1 MIFIAYNLAAEYG
14 ALLILTVAIIGLLL
28 DSSIVS
34 TRYKGLKWMYIAT
47 YISILVTLAAIISLD
62 YYDGGYSLKLVDFLR
77 HAFFI
82 TSPLLAL
89 LYLFYVMS
97 IVYNKMS
104 LSEIISKNFKM
115 SIPYL
120 LYMAFIGTNPLH
132 RLIFSISD
140 QGEYLKGPLSQVSY
154 YIAFIYFAMLVYFTF
169 KHRFT
174 PQRNILMIICANFL
188 LSVIVFSMQIIF
200 PLVQLSGLS
209 CVSGLLVVHL
219 YILSVSRLSDPL
231 TELNNRQKLTADLVK
246 LCESKTPFSMAVFSL
261 RNFKSINERLG
272 LEFGDQL
279 LFDLGIRLRS
289 ILPSKYIYRY
299 GGDEFAYLKI
309 TSDNSFNQLLHN
321 VTGLICKPFSSGENS
336 LSLDIIYAR
345 IDYPEFGQ
353 NVKEIISAMDYSI
366 SSIKKNIGE
375 TNFFYD
381 PSICDQMKR
390 RNYIIDRLKQ
400 AIAEDGFEV
409 HYQPIYA
416 TDIDNFPLAE
426 GLIRLKKSDLPPL
439 SPGEFI
445 PIAEESGLVS
455 KLTFIVLEKLCQD
468 YRYLM
473 DLYPNQLPLESISLN
488 FPYVHFLKSSTTQEV
503 CEIVDRYQ
511 IPHSMIKME
520 LTERTLVSD
529 TQATRN
535 IMDELIKQGF
545 EFELDDFGVE
555 YSNLS
560 LFFNIPVEI
569 IKFDRSLVYA
579 ATSTQDRR
587 IFFDHLL
594 QAIKAMDIKVVM
606 EGVEGEELL
615 QYLIRSGCDYIQ
627 GYAFSKP
634 LPRDEFGKYLID
646 FQQQKAK

>member
-1 MIFIAYNLAAEYG
+1 MPYNLAAEYG
-14 ALLILTVAIIGLLL
+14 ALLILTVASIGLLF
-28 DSSIVS
+28 DKSIVS
-34 TRYKGLKWMYIAT
+34 TRYKGLKWMYAAT
-47 YISILVTLAAIISLD
+47 YLSILITLAAIISMD
-62 YYDGGYSLKLVDFLR
+62 YYDGSYSLKLVDFLR
-77 HAFFI
+77 QMYFI

-89 LYLFYVMS
+89 LYLFYAIN
-97 IVYNKMS
+97 IVYNKMPINK
-104 LSEIISKNFKM
+104 IISKFYYLG
-115 SIPYL
+115 IPYL
-120 LYMAFIGTNPLH
+120 LYLIFVLGNHWH
-132 RLIFSISD
+132 RLIFSFSE
-140 QGEYLKGPLSQVSY
+140 QGAYIKGPLNQISY
-154 YIAFIYFAMLVYFTF
+154 YIAFIYFALLIAFTI

-174 PQRNILMIICANFL
+174 AQRNILVIICFNFL
-188 LSVIVFSMQIIF
+188 LSTIIFSIQIFF
-200 PLVQLSGLS
+200 PLVQLSGLA

-219 YILSVSRLSDPL
+219 YILNVSRSSDPL
-231 TELNNRQKLTADLVK
+231 TELNNRQKLTSDLTM
-246 LCESKTPFSMAVFSL
+246 LCNNNTPFSLAVFSL

-289 ILPSKYIYRY
+289 ILPAKYIYRY

-309 TSDNSFNQLLHN
+309 NSDDGFNQLLKN
-321 VTGLICKPFSSGENS
+321 VTDLICRPFSSGDNS

-345 IDYPEFGQ
+345 IDYPEFGH
-353 NVKEIISAMDYSI
+353 NVKEVISAMDYSI

-381 PSICDQMKR
+381 PGICELMKR

-416 TDIDNFPLAE
+416 SAVDNFPLAE
-426 GLIRLKKSDLPPL
+426 ALIRLKKSDQPPL

-455 KLTFIVLEKLCQD
+455 KLTYIVLEKLCQD

-488 FPYVHFLKSSTTQEV
+488 FPYVHFLQGRTTQEV

-520 LTERTLVSD
+520 LTERTLVAD

-560 LFFNIPVEI
+560 LFFDIPVEI

-579 ATSTQDRR
+579 ATSTPDRR

-594 QAIKAMDIKVVM
+594 QAIKAMNIKVVM
-606 EGVEGEELL
+606 EGVEGEELVK
-615 QYLIRSGCDYIQ
+615 YLINSGCDYIQ

-634 LPRDEFGKYLID
+634 LPRDEFGQYLID
-646 FQQQKAK
+646 FQQQKGKQA